1 MSTTVPSG
9 LTNSKHILNTEELES
24 APEEQ
29 MEGLH
34 TQAIV
39 LIKKVKPVRSRHLE
53 TKVCDLSTG

>member
-9 LTNSKHILNTEELES
+9 LTNSKHTLNTEELES
-24 APEEQ
+24 APEER

-39 LIKKVKPVRSRHLE
+39 LINKIKLGRSRHLL
-53 TKVCDLSTG
+53 TKVCDLSIG